1 MPSKQWYLF
10 NDLNIGEIAMMNY
23 VEGQMMKGQ
32 DGSDLG
38 YITDIKIAVIS
49 SNAVVQQKLWKFKV
63 PKETV
68 LEAIET

>member
-32 DGSDLG
+32 DGGDLG

-68 LEAIET
+68 LEVIET